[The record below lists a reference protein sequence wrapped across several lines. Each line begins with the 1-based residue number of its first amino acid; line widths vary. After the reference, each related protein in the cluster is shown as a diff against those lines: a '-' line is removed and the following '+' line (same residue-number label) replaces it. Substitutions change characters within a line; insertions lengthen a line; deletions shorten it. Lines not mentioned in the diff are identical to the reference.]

1 MYVGILKQQ
10 VSHVKAISKNLLKLI
25 HVKTLNRPRNVLKY
39 FINDKPINDVFH
51 ISV

>member
-10 VSHVKAISKNLLKLI
+10 VSNVKSISKNLLKLI
-25 HVKTLNRPRNVLKY
+25 HVKTLNRSRNVLKFSIY
-39 FINDKPINDVFH
+39 DKPINDVFH